1 MAEWRSIKPEKI
13 GYARVSTEQQELWR
27 QLEAL
32 EKAKCCKIFK
42 EKASGKSL
50 ENRPALD
57 RAIEYLR
64 DGDTLVIAEWDRA
77 TRSMADGLK
86 IIQRVADRGAK
97 LKALDKS
104 YLDLTTPIGQ
114 GILVFFSA
122 LAEDEGKRIVDRAA
136 DGRTAA
142 KARGVQFGRKPKL
155 GKRQREK
162 ALERMAAGESVRDI
176 AEDFRVHYSTISRLK
191 K

>member
-142 KARGVQFGRKPKL
+142 KARGVTFGRKPKL